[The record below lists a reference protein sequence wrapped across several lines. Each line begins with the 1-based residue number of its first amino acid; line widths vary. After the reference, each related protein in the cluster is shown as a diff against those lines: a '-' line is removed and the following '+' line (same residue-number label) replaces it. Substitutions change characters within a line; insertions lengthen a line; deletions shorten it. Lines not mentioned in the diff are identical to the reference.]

1 MGEQEVNPTIVGKR
15 DVLRKFCDDDDKS
28 AALEEI
34 GPANSKSKPAIHIQY
49 VSNDTSTAIP
59 VVDDTV
65 PMRPCACGDP
75 FWWWSAFGDGSTLG
89 KDVVKLTSDDGN
101 VCSGIDSP
109 RNEGKCIEG
118 CVEFGNSVL

>member
-1 MGEQEVNPTIVGKR
+1 MSEQEADPTTVGKR
-15 DVLRKFCDDDDKS
+15 DIQPEFCDGDVKS

-34 GPANSKSKPAIHIQY
+34 GPPNSKSKPAIHLPY
-49 VSNDTSTAIP
+49 KSNGTSTVIP
-59 VVDDTV
+59 IVNDTV
-65 PMRPCACGDP
+65 PMRPSACGDP
-75 FWWWSAFGDGSTLG
+75 FRWWSAFGDGSTLG